1 MSTHRDTRRLGR
13 YVFWAM
19 LAIALVLLWTEHR
32 VHLVEYLPLGLLF
45 ACLGMH
51 LLMHGAH
58 GRGHGRAD
66 KSEKHTNADADAREP
81 SRPSTA
87 ERDGARDESH

>member
-1 MSTHRDTRRLGR
+1 
-13 YVFWAM
+13 M

-51 LLMHGAH
+51 LLMHDAH
-58 GRGHGRAD
+58 GHGHGGAN
-66 KSEKHTNADADAREP
+66 KPEKHANEGTDAREP
-81 SRPSTA
+81 APPSTA
-87 ERDGARDESH
+87 ARDGARDEGH